1 MKIFLTIMTKKMK
14 FNEYYKHY
22 LSLHQNKT
30 CILLHYLGQW
40 ATIGVIYLIIK
51 YHLWLL
57 IPIVPFVV
65 YPFAWSGH
73 YFFEKNK
80 PAAFKNPWLA
90 KLSDWRMFLEISTGK
105 IKLF

>member
-1 MKIFLTIMTKKMK
+1 MNFY
-14 FNEYYKHY
+14 EYYQHY
-22 LSLHQNKT
+22 LTLHQHPK
-30 CILLHYLGQW
+30 CRLLHFIGQII
-40 ATIGVIYLIIK
+40 TIVFTVFVLYNW
-51 YHLWLL
+51 YWLL
-57 IPIVPFVV
+57 IPAIPFVV

-90 KLSDWRMFLEISTGK
+90 KLSDWRMFLEISIGK